1 MNPVLFSPFKEWRS
15 CVCVWHEMLL
25 QCRAPELCVELDGE
39 FMLVIPC
46 VGLGRAVTEAEVHV
60 LAGLI
65 GRRMREWH
73 GVATVREIETTGR
86 CAKRNSVEVIRVV
99 ESVYLVGDSFCVH
112 SGSILLFDSPL
123 HMRLYMQILDR
134 GLEPATFQALCAA
147 LSVEPAGL
155 HSEAR
160 LLRFSDQRLDKLRS
174 PMLWR
179 NLAALLWPDVEVLT
193 AARWHSERCPG
204 LTSIEAV
211 VHSVMVLDEL
221 MSLMEPV
228 ILVERDARGRH
239 MRCLLVMVRV
249 STWRDNSGSLLF
261 VSYVGYEAR
270 VAYLGVS

>member
-1 MNPVLFSPFKEWRS
+1 MALTLHCPLKEWRA
-15 CVCVWHEMLL
+15 CVRVWHEMLL
-25 QCRAPELCVELDGE
+25 QRSVAQLCVELDEE
-39 FMLVIPC
+39 FMLVLPC
-46 VGLGRAVTEAEVHV
+46 VGLGRSVTEAEVGM
-60 LAGLI
+60 LACLI
-65 GRRMREWH
+65 SRWKVGWQ
-73 GVATVREIETTGR
+73 GVATLGAMETIGRAPHCSVRVLKMEGG
-86 CAKRNSVEVIRVV
+86 VF
-99 ESVYLVGDSFCVH
+99 LVGDSFCVH

-134 GLEPATFQALCAA
+134 GLEPATFHALCAA

-211 VHSVMVLDEL
+211 VHSVMVLEEL
-221 MSLMEPV
+221 MSLTEPV

-270 VAYLGVS
+270 VGN